1 MFDYTE
7 YSQCA
12 FDLNDNP
19 MQFDKSFQVR
29 LAKIQK

>member
-19 MQFDKSFQVR
+19 MQFDKSLQRFR
-29 LAKIQK
+29 NR